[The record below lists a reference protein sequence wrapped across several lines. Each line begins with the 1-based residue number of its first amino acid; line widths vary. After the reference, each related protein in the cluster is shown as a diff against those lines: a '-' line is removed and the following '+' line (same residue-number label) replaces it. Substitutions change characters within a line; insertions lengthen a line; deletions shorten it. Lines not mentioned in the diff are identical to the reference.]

1 MRDPIQFWNDSDEF
15 AKVARDPDSF
25 FARRTALVAEL
36 VSDHISPGRMLDIG
50 CGAGQLC
57 FDLARRGFDV
67 YGADLSSVQIE
78 MAIKSARGLLD
89 VPEQRFKV
97 CTPHSLPFAG
107 RFDLITAI
115 GVLPY
120 VEDHSAFVQR
130 SLSLLKPAGMFVA
143 SCTNTLSLFTLVA
156 VTRHVRSFRPDRA
169 WFSVLANLVTT
180 GLWSGTCVDFRTARQ
195 CGSAAALDRLFDQ
208 FGLTMVGELDLYN
221 LDWGLFDRSP
231 FERGRFGRILSRHLG
246 WTHVGAYR
254 LLNASGT

>member
-1 MRDPIQFWNDSDEF
+1 MRDPVQFWNDNAEF
-15 AKVARDPDSF
+15 ANVARDPNSF

-36 VSDHISPGRMLDIG
+36 VSHLISPGRMLDIG

-67 YGADLSSVQIE
+67 HGADLSSVQIE
-78 MAIKSARGLLD
+78 MAIESARGFLD

-97 CTPHSLPFAG
+97 CTPHSLPFSG

-130 SLSLLKPAGMFVA
+130 SRSLMEPSGMFVA
-143 SCTNTLSLFTLVA
+143 SCTNRRSLFTVVA
-156 VTRHVRSFRPDRA
+156 MARHVRSFRPDRA
-169 WFSVLANLVTT
+169 WLSVLANLVRT
-180 GLWSGTCVDFRTARQ
+180 GLWSGTCVDFRTTRQ
-195 CGSAAALDRLFDQ
+195 CGSAAALDRMCDQ
-208 FGLTMVGELDLYN
+208 FGLTNVGELDLYN
-221 LDWGLFDRSP
+221 LDRGLFDGSP
-231 FERGRFGRILSRHLG
+231 FKRGRFGRILSRHLG

-254 LLNASGT
+254 LLNGSDA